1 MPEKIDIVIPLYNE
15 EGNVLCLADVLTRE
29 LEKTGYPYTVIFV
42 DDGSSD
48 NTLELLQRL
57 AVKDNRIRYISL
69 SRNFGHQNALKA
81 GLDHADGSCVIM
93 MDGDMQHPPEVLH
106 EMLQKWKAGY
116 DVVYT
121 LRKPSEDIG
130 FMKRGSSDMFYKFMN
145 TMSNIEMEQGSA
157 DFRLMDKKVMDVFRQ
172 FNESDPFLRGLVKWV
187 GFRQIGLTYEA
198 AVRNHG
204 KSKYSVKKMVK
215 FAVQGITSFSTKP
228 LYIAAYIGIIF
239 ALLSTLYIPYIAYSY
254 FSGRSIS
261 GWTSLIVTVAFLGGL
276 QLMILGIIGIY
287 LGKLFMQSKHR
298 PNYIIKESRL

>member
-15 EGNVLCLADVLTRE
+15 EGNVFCLADVLTRE

-130 FMKRGSSDMFYKFMN
+130 FMKRVSSDMFYKFMN

>member
-130 FMKRGSSDMFYKFMN
+130 FMKRVSSDMFYKFMN